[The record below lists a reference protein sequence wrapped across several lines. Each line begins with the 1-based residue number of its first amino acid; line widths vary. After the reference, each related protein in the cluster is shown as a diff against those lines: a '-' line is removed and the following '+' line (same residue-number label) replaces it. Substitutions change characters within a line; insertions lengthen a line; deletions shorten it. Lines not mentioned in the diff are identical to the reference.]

1 MAARM
6 AGVPALALLAG
17 VACFASTAGGG
28 ARAQTFDEALA
39 NAYRDNP
46 RLLAARAELRAVI
59 EEVPEAKSGYRPQ
72 LVLTGRSTHNDVDS
86 SVSAE
91 KLDTQEVNLRITQN
105 LYMGGGTS
113 AAVRS
118 ALSFVADQRALLLNT
133 EQEVLLDAV
142 TAYMNVLRDQRILE
156 ASAANVERLE
166 AQMDAT
172 NTRRSVR
179 DATVTDVNQAEA
191 RLAGARADFVQARAN
206 LQNSVASYVQVIG
219 EVPDLLEPAELPETM
234 PVDLEAAVAQA
245 VENPAVQALQ
255 ARVERATADVDV
267 AFANLL
273 PRLDVFGEASYV
285 DEPSIF
291 TDWQREA
298 QVGVT
303 LTVPLY
309 QRGAEYSRV
318 RQTKEVL
325 TQRRRQLD
333 DARRNAAEQ
342 TIRFYELYTA
352 ANDRVDLFA
361 QQVEANRSALE
372 GVKEE
377 ALIGT
382 RLTLDIL
389 DAESEL
395 FLSQVELQRARR
407 DQIVAAYS
415 LKAAIG
421 ELTTAHLD
429 LGVERYDAQ
438 AVLEDRENR
447 WFGTGIDD

>member
-219 EVPDLLEPAELPETM
+219 EVPDLLEPAELPTS
-234 PVDLEAAVAQA
+234 
-245 VENPAVQALQ
+245 
-255 ARVERATADVDV
+255 R
-267 AFANLL
+267 
-273 PRLDVFGEASYV
+273 PR
-285 DEPSIF
+285 
-291 TDWQREA
+291 W
-298 QVGVT
+298 
-303 LTVPLY
+303 
-309 QRGAEYSRV
+309 
-318 RQTKEVL
+318 
-325 TQRRRQLD
+325 RRRWRTRRCRPCRRGSSERPPMSTWRSPTCCRGWTSSVRRLMSTSRRSSPTGS
-333 DARRNAAEQ
+333 ARP
-342 TIRFYELYTA
+342 
-352 ANDRVDLFA
+352 
-361 QQVEANRSALE
+361 RSA
-372 GVKEE
+372 
-377 ALIGT
+377 
-382 RLTLDIL
+382 
-389 DAESEL
+389 
-395 FLSQVELQRARR
+395 
-407 DQIVAAYS
+407 
-415 LKAAIG
+415 
-421 ELTTAHLD
+421 
-429 LGVERYDAQ
+429 
-438 AVLEDRENR
+438 
-447 WFGTGIDD
+447 